1 MQGNP
6 HRLIADFSAE
16 TPLAR
21 RDWHNIFKVMK
32 RKNLQSRILLPSK
45 VLVKVCQRSQKLQR
59 QAKRKKKAR

>member
-16 TPLAR
+16 TLLAR

-59 QAKRKKKAR
+59 QAKRKKS